1 MGTLGADGVEKR
13 HQVIDVVPHLE
24 RMTRLIGISVAEH
37 VDRPG
42 GEVLGV
48 GLQVA
53 HVCLGMAAGP
63 VEKHQRRPARVTG
76 MQVAGAHSAC
86 VEVALRERD
95 ALKIAPDALEP
106 PHSSPSP
113 DRENLI
119 LVFCKHTLLIYRTSL
134 CTMVRASLSRVL
146 DVKTSPRKGP
156 PWLRRPVRRA
166 APPRRTVHPDHRRW
180 PGAWRRCS

>member
-1 MGTLGADGVEKR
+1 VGALGIDGVEKG

-24 RMTRLIGISVAEH
+24 RMTRLVGVSMAEH

-86 VEVALRERD
+86 VEVPL
-95 ALKIAPDALEP
+95 
-106 PHSSPSP
+106 
-113 DRENLI
+113 
-119 LVFCKHTLLIYRTSL
+119 
-134 CTMVRASLSRVL
+134 
-146 DVKTSPRKGP
+146 
-156 PWLRRPVRRA
+156 
-166 APPRRTVHPDHRRW
+166 
-180 PGAWRRCS
+180 